1 MGNMTDKKTTLE
13 IHLQP
18 GAKRNEVAGFRDG
31 VLYVKVTALP
41 QKGQANRALLE
52 LMAQTLGV
60 PKSAL
65 AIIRGY
71 TGRNKVV
78 VIQGLTAV
86 ELKDILALNLPCK
99 DFLNLLK

>member
-1 MGNMTDKKTTLE
+1 MMGNMTDKKTTLE

-71 TGRNKVV
+71 TNRNKVV
-78 VIQGLTAV
+78 VIQGLTAE
-86 ELKDILALNLPCK
+86 ELKDILARNLPC
-99 DFLNLLK
+99 NVS